1 MAQNPFDTIDAR
13 LSNIENILLD
23 LKHAPKGTDNQ
34 LEDKTLLRRSD
45 VSKLFTVSLV
55 TINKWMRSGKLPYH
69 RINSRIYFK
78 KNEVLEAMQSAQK
91 HKRSAK

>member
-1 MAQNPFDTIDAR
+1 MNNPFETIDAR

-23 LKHAPKGTDNQ
+23 LKHTPKETGNES
-34 LEDKTLLRRSD
+34 EDKTLLRRKD

-78 KNEVLEAMQSAQK
+78 KNEVIEAMQSPQK
-91 HKRSAK
+91 HKRSNK

>member
-1 MAQNPFDTIDAR
+1 MGHNPFDTIDAR

-23 LKHAPKGTDNQ
+23 LKHTPKDTGS
-34 LEDKTLLRRSD
+34 LSEEKTLLRRKD

-78 KNEVLEAMQSAQK
+78 KNEVLEAMQSPHK
-91 HKRSAK
+91 HKHSNK